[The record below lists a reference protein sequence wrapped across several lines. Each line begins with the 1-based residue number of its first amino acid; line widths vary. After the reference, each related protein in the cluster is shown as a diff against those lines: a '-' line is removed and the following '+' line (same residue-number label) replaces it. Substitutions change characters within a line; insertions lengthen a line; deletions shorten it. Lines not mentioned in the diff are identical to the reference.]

1 MLDVRLQIYGNTLGE
16 VVAVKM
22 DIIEELAN
30 FVIKTGHVQSHLL
43 LERILLITI
52 LVKTYQ
58 EK

>member
-16 VVAVKM
+16 VIAVEM
-22 DIIEELAN
+22 DIMEELAN
-30 FVIKTGHVQSHLL
+30 FAIKTGHVQSHLL
-43 LERILLITI
+43 LEHILLITV